1 MIPSRKAPRVPS
13 ILITGVSSGLGHAL
27 AVKAHGEGWRVFGTV
42 RDNQHPETYDLP
54 AEVTLYRL
62 DLRFSRALEALARRF
77 MAENGLPPDVLVN
90 NAGYTMYSPV
100 EEADSQAT
108 RDIFQVN
115 TFAPVELTRAF
126 LPAMRTRGS
135 GTIVNVTSLGG
146 RMVFPFFTTYNAS
159 KHALE
164 GFSEGLWHELRPFG
178 IRVKAVEPGYVD
190 TPIYRAMEERA
201 EPTGPYARFLTAMNA
216 FSRGVTNRT
225 SPADAAGEVWVAIMD
240 ASDRL
245 RYPVAAYARP
255 LIAARRLLGDQRVMR
270 FMHRRWMGR
279 DSG

>member
-1 MIPSRKAPRVPS
+1 MPS

-27 AVKAHGEGWRVFGTV
+27 AVRAHGEGWRVFGTV
-42 RDNQHPETYDLP
+42 RDNQRPETYELP
-54 AEVTLYRL
+54 DAITLYRL
-62 DLRFSRALEALARRF
+62 DLRFSRALGALAERF
-77 MAENGLPPDVLVN
+77 MVENGLPPDVLVN
-90 NAGYTMYSPV
+90 NAGYAMYSPV
-100 EEADSQAT
+100 EEADPDAT

-135 GTIVNVTSLGG
+135 GLIVNITSLGG

-164 GFSEGLWHELRPFG
+164 AFSEGLWHEVKPFG

-190 TPIYRAMEERA
+190 TAIYRAMEQRA
-201 EPTGPYARFLTAMNA
+201 EPTGPYAPFLSAMNT
-216 FSRGVTNRT
+216 FSQGVTHRT
-225 SPADAAGEVWVAIMD
+225 SPADAAGEVWTAIMD
-240 ASDRL
+240 PSDRL
-245 RYPVAAYARP
+245 RYPVAAYARM
-255 LIAARRLLGDQRVMR
+255 LIAARRLLGDQQVAR

-279 DSG
+279 GSS